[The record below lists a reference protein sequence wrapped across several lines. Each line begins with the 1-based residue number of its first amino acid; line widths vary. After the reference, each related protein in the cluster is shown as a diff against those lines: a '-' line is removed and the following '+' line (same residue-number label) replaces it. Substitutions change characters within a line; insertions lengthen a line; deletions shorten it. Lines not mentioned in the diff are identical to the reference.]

1 LARAA
6 GLEQHSEHGVGRA
19 IFLAAMARGLTPV
32 VTQDVRAV
40 PGLGICGIAD
50 GQAVAAGSAA
60 FMREFGWTMSPDL
73 ATRGSAHESDGH
85 SVVYVGWND
94 RVRAV
99 LSLDDTPLPEAR
111 ATVEAL
117 HERGLRA
124 ILLTGDLAGAARRI
138 GNVVGIDEIEAG
150 LVPEAKRTVLD
161 RLRQRHGTV
170 AMVGDGLND
179 GPVLAVADVGIA
191 VGSAT
196 DLARETAA
204 LVLPTGGLWMLPWVV
219 DVARE
224 VRRIILSNLMWAFG
238 YNFVAIGLA
247 MAGLLQ
253 PVLAAAVMAGSSIV
267 VVLNSL
273 RLERMRG
280 PVPFHEPDLPSLIV
294 GVPVAA
300 VAKPLVPVLAGH
312 PGDGG

>member
-1 LARAA
+1 
-6 GLEQHSEHGVGRA
+6 
-19 IFLAAMARGLTPV
+19 
-32 VTQDVRAV
+32 
-40 PGLGICGIAD
+40 
-50 GQAVAAGSAA
+50 
-60 FMREFGWTMSPDL
+60 MREFGWTMAGDL
-73 ATRGSAHESDGH
+73 AERGSALEVGGH

-99 LSLDDTPLPEAR
+99 LSLDDTPVPEAR

-117 HERGLRA
+117 CERRLRA
-124 ILLTGDLAGAARRI
+124 TVLTGDLAGAARRI
-138 GNVVGIDEIEAG
+138 ANVVGIDAIEAG
-150 LVPEAKRTVLD
+150 LVPEAKRAALD
-161 RLRQRHGTV
+161 RLRELHGTV

-179 GPVLAVADVGIA
+179 GPVLAAADIGIA

-204 LVLPTGGLWMLPWVV
+204 LVLPAGGLWMLPWVV

-238 YNFVAIGLA
+238 YNFIAVGLA

-273 RLERMRG
+273 RLERTQG
-280 PVPFHEPDLPSLIV
+280 PVPFSEPDVSPLTVTAQSP
-294 GVPVAA
+294 AQA
-300 VAKPLVPVLAGH
+300 DPLVPALV
-312 PGDGG
+312 DGG